1 MKRIL
6 IDATST
12 IESGFNTGIQRVV
25 RNACQYISK
34 YAGEENVEV
43 GILVFDGENFI
54 LKNNL
59 DSVLLTYKN
68 TKRLSPLKRY
78 ISFKRHLRRV
88 ITKNLPAIQ
97 NGDVVWTPQEGDVLL
112 LADATWNYQP
122 WARVKEARYKNI
134 KIVHIVYDLLPLKHP
149 ELFVPELVSAFK
161 MWWEI
166 SNYYV
171 DSYAC
176 ISKCVAGDVREFIP
190 KYNSRAQVQCFPMGS
205 DIISNNTGA
214 VKNFTSGYSDSQL
227 YLMVGTMEPRKNHTF
242 VLDAFDE
249 LWATGKS
256 TARLLIIGRR
266 GWHSE
271 LISKRILNHPEFGR
285 LLFWLDDCNDDVLE
299 GCYQISD
306 VLIAASID
314 EGYGLPII
322 EAESRGLKVLAS
334 DIGVFREVA
343 NSSVEFFNLTNT
355 EELVEKL
362 SNSLYC
368 SRPEEVISVEH
379 MTWSNSGKV
388 LYEILVNMGEQKATQ
403 E

>member
-25 RNACQYISK
+25 RNVCQYIAE
-34 YAGEENVEV
+34 YASEDNVEV
-43 GILVFDGENFI
+43 RVLVFDGEHYKVIRDLDFSLAANSVPVWLGFI
-54 LKNNL
+54 RRNL
-59 DSVLLTYKN
+59 SRI
-68 TKRLSPLKRY
+68 KRR
-78 ISFKRHLRRV
+78 IRRV
-88 ITKNLPAIQ
+88 LFASNTNSPVVQ
-97 NGDVVWTPQEGDVLL
+97 NNDHIWDPEEGELLL

-122 WARVKEARYKNI
+122 WANVKEAKEKGI
-134 KIVHIVYDLLPLKHP
+134 KIVHIVYDLLPLKYP

-171 DSYAC
+171 DSYVC
-176 ISKCVAGDVREFIP
+176 ISESVAGDVREFLPI
-190 KYNSRAQVQCFPMGS
+190 YNSQTQIQCFPMGS
-205 DIISNNTGA
+205 DIISTKTSSINNFPSNSSEN
-214 VKNFTSGYSDSQL
+214 KL
-227 YLMVGTMEPRKNHTF
+227 YLMVGTMEPRKNHKF
-242 VLDAFDE
+242 VLEAFDE
-249 LWATGKS
+249 LWAAGKS

-271 LISKRILNHPEFGR
+271 LISKRIINHPEFGR
-285 LLFWLDDCNDDVLE
+285 LLFWLDDCSDEVLE
-299 GCYQISD
+299 DCYQIAD
-306 VLIAASID
+306 FLIAASID

-322 EAESRGLKVLAS
+322 EAESRGLSVLAS

-355 EELVEKL
+355 EELVDRLNNPAQAKKL
-362 SNSLYC
+362 NSVK
-368 SRPEEVISVEH
+368 R

-388 LYEILVNMGEQKATQ
+388 LYERLQGLE
-403 E
+403 